1 MFLKIRYKLLRLV
14 FQVLDVTDKLLIQEY
29 IKNGFLYVPPQQ
41 SCSTGKSYYLL
52 AKDSETENFDKIKGL
67 LTSYFK

>member
-1 MFLKIRYKLLRLV
+1 
-14 FQVLDVTDKLLIQEY
+14 
-29 IKNGFLYVPPQQ
+29 FLYVPTQQ